1 MITPEALES
10 LRKSGRDGVRR
21 YVQDTLQSADSFA
34 KIPKHEQDQMAN
46 RLVKVLDYLTDPL
59 AGHGHLAKTA
69 EAVVAKPHPGAQIS
83 SGAEGR
89 PRGLATAQA
98 NPPGFG
104 PAAQTAP
111 DVFKRFV
118 DTVDF
123 PKFVS
128 GLIEG
133 VYTSIVRS
141 SIQQMEAYS
150 KLLEAVVKS
159 TPEFAQDHVS
169 PDQARGFLRDKFP
182 RALKVEDGK
191 LAMNADAED
200 KDKPDF
206 KAFLDLQE
214 ELSVDD
220 EDQEQ
225 KLMEAAQLKMA
236 RQRQQQI
243 GQMVM
248 MGINR
253 IVVTEGE
260 IKASVIFDVTA
271 EDKVH
276 REDERVRDNSDVKV
290 DSSHSEDSSFW
301 GTSSSSQ
308 DSVRTQVS
316 TAHTRTAGQS
326 DDKIKAHAN
335 LSGSVLVRFK
345 SETFPLERLASSGE
359 MAAAQ
364 ERSKK

>member
-1 MITPEALES
+1 MITPQAIED
-10 LRKSGRDGVRR
+10 LRHAGPDGVRR
-21 YVQDTLQSADSFA
+21 YVHETLLASESFE
-34 KIPKHEQDQMAN
+34 KLPKEEQGALAN
-46 RLVKVLDYLTDPL
+46 RMVKVLSYLTDPL
-59 AGHGHLAKTA
+59 AGHPHLADAASRSAGA
-69 EAVVAKPHPGAQIS
+69 EAAPPEA
-83 SGAEGR
+83 
-89 PRGLATAQA
+89 PLAAALADDKKQ
-98 NPPGFG
+98 PPPFG
-104 PAAQTAP
+104 PAAQAAP

-150 KLLEAVVKS
+150 KLMEAVVKS
-159 TPEFAQDHVS
+159 TPEFARDHVT

-182 RALKVEDGK
+182 TALKIEGGK
-191 LAMNADAED
+191 LAMQDNVDD

-206 KAFLDLQE
+206 KNFLGLQE
-214 ELSVDD
+214 ELDVSD

-225 KLMEAAQLKMA
+225 KLMESAQLKMA
-236 RQRQQQI
+236 KQRQQQI
-243 GQMVM
+243 ASMVM

-253 IVVTEGE
+253 IIVTEGE

-271 EDKVH
+271 ESKTH
-276 REDERVRDNSDVKV
+276 GETETGF
-290 DSSHSEDSSFW
+290 DSTRTHYDAAHSEDNSFW
-301 GTSSSSQ
+301 GTGGSSSDTVNTS
-308 DSVRTQVS
+308 VS
-316 TAHTRTAGQS
+316 TAHARTAGQS
-326 DDKIKAHAN
+326 DDKLKAHAN

-345 SETFPLERLASSGE
+345 SETFPLERMASPDE

-364 ERSKK
+364 ERSKR

>member
-1 MITPEALES
+1 MITPQAIEE
-10 LRKSGRDGVRR
+10 LRHAGPDGVRR
-21 YVQDTLQSADSFA
+21 YVHETLLASESFD
-34 KIPKHEQDQMAN
+34 KLPRHEQDALAN
-46 RLVKVLDYLTDPL
+46 RMVKVLSYLCDPL
-59 AGHGHLAKTA
+59 AGHPQLA
-69 EAVVAKPHPGAQIS
+69 EAAKRGTD
-83 SGAEGR
+83 SGEVPLAAALADD
-89 PRGLATAQA
+89 PRKKQ
-98 NPPGFG
+98 PPPFG
-104 PAAQTAP
+104 PAAQAAP

-150 KLLEAVVKS
+150 KLMEAVVKS
-159 TPEFAQDHVS
+159 TPEFARDHVT

-182 RALKVEDGK
+182 SALKIEDGK
-191 LAMNADAED
+191 LAMQDNVDD

-206 KAFLDLQE
+206 KNFLGLTQDLA
-214 ELSVDD
+214 VDD
-220 EDQEQ
+220 EEQEQ
-225 KLMEAAQLKMA
+225 KLMESAQLKMA
-236 RQRQQQI
+236 KQRQQQI
-243 GQMVM
+243 ASMVM

-260 IKASVIFDVTA
+260 IKASVLFDVTA
-271 EDKVH
+271 ESKVH
-276 REDERVRDNSDVKV
+276 TEAESSRDDTQTHF
-290 DSSHSEDSSFW
+290 DAAHSEDSSFW
-301 GTSSSSQ
+301 GTSGSSS
-308 DSVRTQVS
+308 DTINTRVT
-316 TAHTRTAGQS
+316 TAHARTAGQS
-326 DDKIKAHAN
+326 DDKLKAHAN

-345 SETFPLERLASSGE
+345 SETFPLERMASPDE

>member
-1 MITPEALES
+1 MAAL
-10 LRKSGRDGVRR
+10 L
-21 YVQDTLQSADSFA
+21 AD
-34 KIPKHEQDQMAN
+34 
-46 RLVKVLDYLTDPL
+46 DPN
-59 AGHGHLAKTA
+59 K
-69 EAVVAKPHPGAQIS
+69 K
-83 SGAEGR
+83 
-89 PRGLATAQA
+89 
-98 NPPGFG
+98 PGFG

-133 VYTSIVRS
+133 VYTSIVHS

-150 KLLEAVVKS
+150 KLMEAVVKS
-159 TPEFAQDHVS
+159 TPEFARDHVA

-182 RALKVEDGK
+182 KALKIENGK
-191 LAMNADAED
+191 LAMNENVDD

-206 KAFLDLQE
+206 KNFLGLQE

-220 EDQEQ
+220 EAQEQ
-225 KLMEAAQLKMA
+225 QLMESAQLKMA
-236 RQRQQQI
+236 KQRQQQI
-243 GQMVM
+243 ASMVM

-271 EDKVH
+271 EDRMQRQSESGTDDTKTH
-276 REDERVRDNSDVKV
+276 FDAAHDDSHNEDK
-290 DSSHSEDSSFW
+290 SFW
-301 GTSSSSQ
+301 GTSSNSGSSSH
-308 DSVRTQVS
+308 DNVNTTVS

-345 SETFPLERLASSGE
+345 SETFPLERMASPGE
-359 MAAAQ
+359 IAAAQ
-364 ERSKK
+364 GHAKK